1 MMAGLEGLAPMAVT
15 EASVRALYVDH
26 YRRLVSL
33 AHLLTGSNEVAEDL
47 VQDCFA
53 RLLRRRSAPDNAAG
67 YLRTSVVN
75 AVRSWQRRQVLER
88 TRRPPVERDTLPPD
102 VDGMRAAL
110 AVLRPR
116 QRAAIVLRFYE
127 DLPEAEI
134 ATVLD
139 CRPGT
144 VKSLIS
150 RGLETLRKEVPT
162 DESRD

>member
-1 MMAGLEGLAPMAVT
+1 
-15 EASVRALYVDH
+15 VRELFVDH

-33 AHLLTGSNEVAEDL
+33 AHLLTGSNEVAEGL

-53 RLLRRRSAPDNAAG
+53 RLLQRDDPPDNAAG

-88 TRRPPVERDTLPPD
+88 LRRPPAEADVLPPE

-110 AVLRPR
+110 AVVRPR
-116 QRAAIVLRFYE
+116 QRTALVLRFYE
-127 DLPEAEI
+127 DLSEAEI

-150 RGLETLRKEVPT
+150 RGLERLREEVPN
-162 DESRD
+162 DGS

>member
-1 MMAGLEGLAPMAVT
+1 VRFVSGDGDRVGEPVDYERRL
-15 EASVRALYVDH
+15 RALFDEH

-53 RLLRRRSAPDNAAG
+53 RLLRRGEGVANPEG

-75 AVRSWQRRQVLER
+75 AVRSWHRHQAIER
-88 TRRPPVERDTLPPD
+88 AFRNRPIAEDVPPD
-102 VDGMRAAL
+102 LQELHAALDRLRARERAAL
-110 AVLRPR
+110 
-116 QRAAIVLRFYE
+116 VLRFYE
-127 DLPEAEI
+127 ELPEADI
-134 ATVLD
+134 AAILG

-150 RGLETLRKEVPT
+150 RGLQHLRREVT
-162 DESRD
+162 HG